1 MIEHKKSLKKNWK
14 SNALAAKKIQIF
26 LTERLPNIENP
37 CFLPNAKK
45 LKGRDNQYR
54 WRLGDY
60 RVIGIVENGEFLIVN
75 ITRIA
80 HRQGAYD

>member
-1 MIEHKKSLKKNWK
+1 MKKNWK

-45 LKGRDNQYR
+45 PKVVIINTAGD
-54 WRLGDY
+54 LGI
-60 RVIGIVENGEFLIVN
+60 IG
-75 ITRIA
+75 
-80 HRQGAYD
+80 